1 MTITWKQFERYWYFL
16 SLVMIMGSLSF
27 SKIGLSIGEFMLA
40 GGWIVERF
48 NAKRLIIF
56 LSLRKPWVAILLTL
70 PFSVYL
76 VFDGIANG
84 FKQFFR
90 NKPALLFSSIF
101 LIHIMGLIITT
112 DFDYAIKDLRTKLPL
127 FLLPL
132 ILSTSEAIEK
142 KKFYS
147 LMLFFILTV
156 LVRSLFN
163 TWLIETHQFIDI
175 RDVSRNVS
183 HIIFS
188 LLLTLSIFTL
198 LFFSLKNKPGSLW
211 IRSLF
216 WIVLLWFFIYII
228 RSQSFTGFSIT
239 LITLMILIPV
249 LIFKT
254 RNRWLQA
261 GLLFSILLVTVSVFL
276 TARSIV
282 TDYYRVIPVD
292 YTQLEKNTS
301 RGNPYIHNTYST
313 QTENGN
319 YLWLYIQ
326 WDELRASWNKR
337 SRIPFDSLNMK
348 KEPVA
353 YTVIRFL
360 TSKGWRKDADAV
372 EKLSQQEVSAIE
384 KGVANYVFLKEFS
397 IRGRIYEFLWG
408 FDNYRETGNPTG
420 STLMQRLEFWKA
432 SVGIIRDNW
441 LTGVGTGDMNIVFQ
455 AQYEKMNSK
464 LAPDQRWRSHNQ
476 FLSILVGFGVFG
488 LLWFLFAIFYP
499 PVMLRRQGDFF
510 LFVFLIIAMLSMI
523 TEDTIESQTGVTFFA
538 FFYAFFLFARKEKD
552 TLFFKTKTDG

>member
-1 MTITWKQFERYWYFL
+1 MTLTRNKLGQYWYIL
-16 SLVMIMGSLSF
+16 SLGMIVGSLSF
-27 SKIGLSIGEFMLA
+27 SKIGLSIGEFMLT
-40 GGWIVERF
+40 GGWIMERF
-48 NAKRLIIF
+48 NTKKISIF
-56 LSLRKPWVAILLTL
+56 LNSGKTWQTFVFLIPY
-70 PFSVYL
+70 SVYL
-76 VFDGIANG
+76 VLEGIANG

-101 LIHIMGLIITT
+101 LFHILGLFFTT
-112 DFDYAIKDLRTKLPL
+112 DFDYAVKDLRTKFPL

-132 ILSTSEAIEK
+132 MLSTSRFIEK
-142 KKFYS
+142 KGFYY

-156 LVRSLFN
+156 LVRSVFN
-163 TWLIETHQFIDI
+163 TWLIETHRFIDI

-198 LFFSLKNKPGSLW
+198 LFFSLKNKLWPLW
-211 IRSLF
+211 IRLLCLL
-216 WIVLLWFFIYII
+216 VLIWFFIYII

-254 RNRWLQA
+254 RKRWLQA
-261 GLLFSILLVTVSVFL
+261 GLLFSILLVTVSAFF
-276 TARSIV
+276 TIRSIV
-282 TDYYRVIPVD
+282 NDYYRVIPVD
-292 YTQLEKNTS
+292 YSLLEKNTS
-301 RGNPYIHNTYST
+301 RGNPYIHNGYST

-326 WDELRASWNKR
+326 WDELRSSWNMR
-337 SRIPFDSLNMK
+337 SRIPFDSLNLK

-360 TSKGWRKDADAV
+360 TSKGERKDADAV
-372 EKLSQQEVSAIE
+372 EKLSQEEISAIE
-384 KGVANYVFLKEFS
+384 KGVANYVFMKEFS

-432 SVGIIRDNW
+432 SVGIIRDYW
-441 LTGVGTGDMNIVFQ
+441 LTGVGTGDMNIAFQ
-455 AQYEKMNSK
+455 EQYEKMNTK

-476 FLSILVGFGVFG
+476 FLSIFVGFGIIG
-488 LLWFLFAIFYP
+488 LLWFLVSIFYP
-499 PVMLRRQGDFF
+499 PLMLQRLDDYF
-510 LFVFLIIAMLSMI
+510 LVVFLIIALLSML

-538 FFYAFFLFARKEKD
+538 FFYSFFLFARKEKD
-552 TLFFKTKTDG
+552 TLISKTNPDG